1 MTYSIFLKCIK
12 ILNANINNGFN
23 ISHLGGPVILFIWLL
38 LFTVSLDWCP
48 DCTIGCSIL
57 STDRSRR
64 AVHAKRVSSFAV
76 LDTSTLCS
84 VVCKH
89 SGQILAVAKLL
100 NNPGAGKTVG
110 WQDTDVLRLGATI
123 S

>member
-1 MTYSIFLKCIK
+1 M
-12 ILNANINNGFN
+12 LNVNINYGLN

-38 LFTVSLDWCP
+38 LFTVSLDWCL
-48 DCTIGCSIL
+48 DCTIGWSIL

-64 AVHAKRVSSFAV
+64 AANAKRVSSFTV

-89 SGQILAVAKLL
+89 SGQILAVA
-100 NNPGAGKTVG
+100 
-110 WQDTDVLRLGATI
+110 
-123 S
+123 